1 MFCVLHALTTLYS
14 AVCVVCLLLMHE
26 CFCIQ
31 TDCLLF
37 PIVIWLCF
45 VGVRINIIMYPVLM
59 GVIRMSTFPLLV
71 GEVESFEDHMD
82 TLFKVVHVGPVAT
95 GIQVG
100 GSCGWRFKAEPVI
113 NHSLLQSIS
122 LHLICSSSLSVPLCL
137 FLRFVLS
144 VCPLCIL
151 SLHYSFTSALS
162 FIFSTSTHIK
172 LTT

>member
-1 MFCVLHALTTLYS
+1 MHLYPDRLF
-14 AVCVVCLLLMHE
+14 AVSNCNLIM
-26 CFCIQ
+26 
-31 TDCLLF
+31 
-37 PIVIWLCF
+37 F

-113 NHSLLQSIS
+113 SHSLLRTVNQPPPHLFHLVVCSFVSVPSICFVCLSS
-122 LHLICSSSLSVPLCL
+122 LHPLSTL
-137 FLRFVLS
+137 FLYICTFFHLQYLNS
-144 VCPLCIL
+144 
-151 SLHYSFTSALS
+151 H
-162 FIFSTSTHIK
+162 
-172 LTT
+172 